1 MVGARAR
8 LLVALLS
15 TKLCFKTHLFSS
27 YHFTTFTLH
36 LHPSLLTPP
45 SPLPLSLSQVHSDWL
60 TAAVSPSVP
69 LPRCPPTSHSPEM
82 VHWML
87 QPSCSKEPEL
97 PWRRVHILCY
107 RKHPK
112 MDEKEELMRLIM
124 MFLLF
129 FYVHVH
135 VEINNFF
142 IIFFH
147 NDNNFIFSLQ
157 VSCPKE

>member
-15 TKLCFKTHLFSS
+15 TRLCFKTRLFPLVILPPSLYIS
-27 YHFTTFTLH
+27 TPPSPLS
-36 LHPSLLTPP
+36 PSLLIPP

-124 MFLLF
+124 IFLLF
-129 FYVHVH
+129 F
-135 VEINNFF
+135 ICTCTCRN
-142 IIFFH
+142 
-147 NDNNFIFSLQ
+147 
-157 VSCPKE
+157 